1 MMHNSA
7 LCRVVL
13 FVRSDEYF
21 LVSEIFFDNNIVV
34 PYRVQTSE
42 SWLLALAWL
51 LLLCASRRV
60 DFGLKKFGIVY
71 RLFLSFFLSLPFPSL
86 SFYRL
91 DGKRCDWKLCETGLP
106 TSDFRPCSLVV
117 VTEKCHPRE
126 K

>member
-21 LVSEIFFDNNIVV
+21 LVSENFFLIIISLSHTEFKQVARARLV
-34 PYRVQTSE
+34 AF
-42 SWLLALAWL
+42 ALRFSGRFW
-51 LLLCASRRV
+51 
-60 DFGLKKFGIVY
+60 FLKKFGIVY

-106 TSDFRPCSLVV
+106 TSDFRPCSLA
-117 VTEKCHPRE
+117 RLLL
-126 K
+126 